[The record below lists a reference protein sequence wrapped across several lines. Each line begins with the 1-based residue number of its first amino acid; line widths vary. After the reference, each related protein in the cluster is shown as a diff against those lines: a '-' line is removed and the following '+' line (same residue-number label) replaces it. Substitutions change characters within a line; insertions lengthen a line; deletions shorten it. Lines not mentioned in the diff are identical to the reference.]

1 VTGGL
6 VGVEFGA
13 PKAGA
18 LSADDLAIERR
29 TKRSELCEF
38 LAEFSMT

>member
-18 LSADDLAIERR
+18 ITRLRYAPTD
-29 TKRSELCEF
+29 
-38 LAEFSMT
+38 